1 MHNVEANR
9 NVSAF
14 SVSCL
19 FKFIFTFVSLLKLC
33 VCGSRKAS
41 LENQV
46 GVKIELLK
54 YCSKKGSARACV
66 CVCVHKVGGARRG
79 KV

>member
-1 MHNVEANR
+1 MFFKNTGLVMR
-9 NVSAF
+9 LRVKPVSA
-14 SVSCL
+14 V
-19 FKFIFTFVSLLKLC
+19 
-33 VCGSRKAS
+33 
-41 LENQV
+41 
-46 GVKIELLK
+46 VKIELLK